1 MLAGAPRKMSDMDR
15 RALEEALR
23 IREKVG
29 GVVKTVSIG
38 TPDSR
43 DVVKEIYAMG
53 ADEAYILTDLK
64 LEKADPDVTARLLS
78 EMIKKIGNYDLILS
92 GAASTDG
99 YSWQV
104 PAKVAAHLNLPFL
117 PNAIS
122 INVNDAVMVDCD
134 LGDAIYDYKA
144 PLPCMVSVSLEINEP
159 RIPTLSAILKASR
172 KPFTEFHIKDFEVD
186 LSPELEVISTAM
198 PKVARKN
205 FIVDASDASK
215 LDEVRKIVD
224 ELRKENVI

>member
-1 MLAGAPRKMSDMDR
+1 
-15 RALEEALR
+15 
-23 IREKVG
+23 
-29 GVVKTVSIG
+29 
-38 TPDSR
+38 
-43 DVVKEIYAMG
+43 
-53 ADEAYILTDLK
+53 
-64 LEKADPDVTARLLS
+64 
-78 EMIKKIGNYDLILS
+78 
-92 GAASTDG
+92 
-99 YSWQV
+99 
-104 PAKVAAHLNLPFL
+104 
-117 PNAIS
+117 
-122 INVNDAVMVDCD
+122 MVDCD